1 MGRNTV
7 TGRNHQYRGFT
18 FIELVMVITLLAI
31 LAAIAVPVYQAQI
44 LATKESVLVH
54 NLAILRERIDQY
66 QADRDEYPP
75 SLAALV
81 EAEYLREIP
90 IDPMTDSNEWE
101 EIFAEFDPEKP
112 DEEPG
117 VYDVRSF
124 SNVTGTDGRAYSEW

>member
-1 MGRNTV
+1 M
-7 TGRNHQYRGFT
+7 
-18 FIELVMVITLLAI
+18 VMVITLLAI

-44 LATKESVLVH
+44 LASKESVLVH
-54 NLAILRERIDQY
+54 NLAIIRERIDQY

-90 IDPMTDSNEWE
+90 IDPMTDTNEWE

-124 SNVTGTDGRAYSEW
+124 SNAVGSHGRAYSEW